1 MIHLSKKM
9 TSVDQSIHVISNPFA
24 HLFTRCLMQVL
35 RKFGIPDPCTFVEID
50 IEALL

>member
-24 HLFTRCLMQVL
+24 HLFTQLSDAGA
-35 RKFGIPDPCTFVEID
+35 KEIRHSGPLHFRGD
-50 IEALL
+50 